1 MSDQY
6 RRIVSAIEYTLDQ
19 LRRGPKARF
28 DGEAADIYE
37 HRVETWYMSK
47 SKFVLYAIKC
57 LKQVD
62 GPRAEG
68 YLLDLRTLGDDV

>member
-6 RRIVSAIEYTLDQ
+6 RRIVSAIEYTLNQ
-19 LRRGPKARF
+19 LRRGPKGRC
-28 DGEAADIYE
+28 DDESADVYE

-57 LKQVD
+57 LKSVD
-62 GPRAEG
+62 QPRAEG